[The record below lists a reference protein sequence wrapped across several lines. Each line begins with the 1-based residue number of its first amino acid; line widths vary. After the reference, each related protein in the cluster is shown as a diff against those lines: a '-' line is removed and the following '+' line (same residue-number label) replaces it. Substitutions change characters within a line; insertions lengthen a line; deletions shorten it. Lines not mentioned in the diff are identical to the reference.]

1 MPHLSIYQ
9 QANKGQENQC
19 VTENGFIFSWFGFE
33 EGVEKNEDA
42 LCVAFFVPI
51 YRCWRLWGSLLAFKS
66 IEPLS
71 QGQTYAG
78 LEAAMLQGTPFTT
91 FLIPGLFLFVILGL
105 GNLIVA
111 ILLWHNKGYYGA
123 MLLGMSLVVWI
134 IVQVILLRGWNVL
147 HLIFFLLGLFQFA
160 SAVYFVRSMHLPLP
174 FSAHQN

>member
-1 MPHLSIYQ
+1 MGLKKEWRKMKMRF
-9 QANKGQENQC
+9 ALLFLC
-19 VTENGFIFSWFGFE
+19 LFI
-33 EGVEKNEDA
+33 GVGA
-42 LCVAFFVPI
+42 CG
-51 YRCWRLWGSLLAFKS
+51 GSLLAFKS

-91 FLIPGLFLFVILGL
+91 FLIPGSFLLIILGL

-111 ILLWHNKGYYGA
+111 ILLWLNKGYYGA
-123 MLLGMSLVVWI
+123 MLLGMSLVAWI
-134 IVQVILLRGWNVL
+134 IVQVILLRGWHVL
-147 HLIFFLLGLFQFA
+147 HLIFFLIGLFQFA